1 MKGAATS
8 GGADGATPAGALVAA
23 TVPDAIARLRRL
35 ALRRAAGVR
44 RRLTVVHG
52 VVRARWL
59 RSLQLRVITT
69 TLIISA
75 VAVTLLGFF
84 LMQQITS
91 DQLQAKELQ
100 AGNVV
105 ENGLVTAE
113 SQPGVDSRPS
123 GGATQDLMDSIVSK
137 LQPAPDAESPY
148 AVSLMLVPVYQGP
161 PIYRAGQDAGLGQIP
176 DRLASKV
183 GQLQKKGKSTPS
195 FTFTTMSYPSS
206 ATPVAGLVYGVPVGG
221 YYQLYYFFP
230 LTQVQQTLA
239 QVQRTFLLAG
249 IALVFLFAAIAG
261 LVTRWVVT
269 PVRRAA
275 RGAQRLS
282 TGNLGERMPVRGVDE
297 LAALATSFNE
307 MAASLQEKM
316 TALQDLSQ
324 VQRQFVSDVS
334 HELRTP
340 LTTIKMAAEVL
351 FASRD
356 QLDGPSSRSA
366 EVLQSQLE
374 RFESLLTD
382 LLEMSKYDANVE
394 VLDPEPVDIC
404 SLARHAADVAQQ
416 LAERRGAKIEFRL
429 PAEPCVAE
437 VDRRRVERI
446 LRNLLVNAVEHGE
459 GKDAVVTV
467 AADSVAVAVA
477 VRDYGIGLAPGEE
490 RLVFDRFWRADP
502 ARARTTGGTGL
513 GLAIALEDAR
523 IHGGWLNAWGEP
535 GRGSVFRLTLP
546 RAVGVELAGSPLPL
560 GPDEAEPGAGPP
572 AAPVGA
578 DDARPVGPAIVNG
591 AVMAGPLTV
600 ISAGA
605 TPGHAAAA
613 AGPAGTNGSGSG
625 GVPGGASTAGARAAQ
640 PPTGTEPGGASA
652 GGTREAKPG
661 GASAGGTREAKPGGA
676 SAGGGRGAQPPAG
689 AVRGQAGR

>member
-8 GGADGATPAGALVAA
+8 GSADGTAPGGALGTA
-23 TVPDAIARLRRL
+23 TVPDAIVRLRRL
-35 ALRRAAGVR
+35 ALRRAAGLR
-44 RRLTVVHG
+44 RRLAVVHG
-52 VVRARWL
+52 VLRARWL
-59 RSLQLRVITT
+59 RSLQLRVVTT
-69 TLIISA
+69 TLVISA
-75 VAVTLLGFF
+75 FVVTLLGFF

-105 ENGLVTAE
+105 DNGLITAE
-113 SQPGVDSRPS
+113 GQAGIDSHPS
-123 GGATQDLMDSIVSK
+123 GSAQDLMGSIVGN
-137 LQPAPDAESPY
+137 LQPAPDTESPY
-148 AVSLMLVPVYQGP
+148 GVAIMLAAGYSGPPVYRLGET
-161 PIYRAGQDAGLGQIP
+161 AGVVPGQIP
-176 DRLASKV
+176 SRLVNKV
-183 GQLQKKGKSTPS
+183 DLLQKKGESTPS
-195 FTFTTMSYPSS
+195 FTFTSMSYPSAS
-206 ATPVAGLVYGVPVGG
+206 NSPVAGLVYGVPVGN

-239 QVQRTFLLAG
+239 QIQRTFLLAG
-249 IALVFLFAAIAG
+249 IGLVFLFAAIAA

-282 TGNLGERMPVRGVDE
+282 TGNLRERMPVRGVDE

-307 MAASLQEKM
+307 MAASLQEKL

-351 FASRD
+351 FANRN
-356 QLDGPSSRSA
+356 QLDGPVSRSA

-374 RFESLLTD
+374 RFETLLTD

-404 SLARHAADVAQQ
+404 NLARHAADVAQQ

-467 AADSVAVAVA
+467 AGDSVAVAVA

-490 RLVFDRFWRADP
+490 RLVFERFWRADP

-523 IHGGWLNAWGEP
+523 IHGGWLEAWGEV
-535 GRGSVFRLTLP
+535 GRGSLFRLTLP
-546 RAVGVELAGSPLPL
+546 RAAGVELAGSPLPL
-560 GPDEAEPGAGPP
+560 GPDEAELTAGP
-572 AAPVGA
+572 AAA
-578 DDARPVGPAIVNG
+578 GPAVVNG
-591 AVMAGPLTV
+591 AAV
-600 ISAGA
+600 AGA
-605 TPGHAAAA
+605 NAGGPAGLAVVNGAAA
-613 AGPAGTNGSGSG
+613 AGPARTNGSGPV
-625 GVPGGASTAGARAAQ
+625 GVTGAGSADGK
-640 PPTGTEPGGASA
+640 PPSPL
-652 GGTREAKPG
+652 RVDRPD
-661 GASAGGTREAKPGGA
+661 R
-676 SAGGGRGAQPPAG
+676 
-689 AVRGQAGR
+689 

>member
-8 GGADGATPAGALVAA
+8 GSADRAAPGGALGKAA
-23 TVPDAIARLRRL
+23 VPAAIARLREL
-35 ALRRAAGVR
+35 FLRGAAAAR
-44 RRLTVVHG
+44 RRLAVVHG
-52 VVRARWL
+52 VLRARWL

-75 VAVTLLGFF
+75 VVVTLLGFF

-91 DQLQAKELQ
+91 DQLKAKELQ

-105 ENGLVTAE
+105 DNGLVTAK
-113 SQPGVDSRPS
+113 SQPGVDLPPN
-123 GGATQDLMDSIVSK
+123 GVTTQDLVWAMVKK
-137 LQPAPDAESPY
+137 L
-148 AVSLMLVPVYQGP
+148 GP
-161 PIYRAGQDAGLGQIP
+161 PPDSESSYGVTIKLAPGYSGVVYRAGEMAGVVPGQIP
-176 DRLASKV
+176 DPLRTKV
-183 GQLQKKGKSTPS
+183 NELQKASQDTPS
-195 FTFTTMSYPSS
+195 FTFTSMSYPSTTNS
-206 ATPVAGLVYGVPVGG
+206 PVAGLVYGVPVGP

-239 QVQRTFLLAG
+239 QIQRTFLLGG
-249 IALVFLFAAIAG
+249 IGLVFLFAAIAA

-282 TGNLGERMPVRGVDE
+282 TGNLDERMPVRGVDE

-351 FASRD
+351 FENRD
-356 QLDGPSSRSA
+356 QLDGPAARSA
-366 EVLQSQLE
+366 EVLQSQLD

-394 VLDPEPVDIC
+394 VLDPEPVDVC
-404 SLARHAADVAQQ
+404 DLVRHSADVAQQ

-429 PAEPCVAE
+429 PAEPCVAD
-437 VDRRRVERI
+437 VDRCRVERI

-459 GKDAVVTV
+459 GRDAVVTV
-467 AADSVAVAVA
+467 AGDSAAVAVS
-477 VRDYGIGLAPGEE
+477 VRDYGIGLAAGEE

-523 IHGGWLNAWGEP
+523 IHGGWLEAWGEP

-546 RAVGVELAGSPLPL
+546 RAAGVEFSGSPLPL
-560 GPDEAEPGAGPP
+560 GPDEAEL
-572 AAPVGA
+572 A
-578 DDARPVGPAIVNG
+578 DR
-591 AVMAGPLTV
+591 
-600 ISAGA
+600 S
-605 TPGHAAAA
+605 AA
-613 AGPAGTNGSGSG
+613 AGPVNVNGAAGTNGSAVAGPARAKNPAGSNGSAVVGRARTNGSG
-625 GVPGGASTAGARAAQ
+625 AAGSAGTNGAGTADPDRAAA
-640 PPTGTEPGGASA
+640 EL
-652 GGTREAKPG
+652 AK
-661 GASAGGTREAKPGGA
+661 
-676 SAGGGRGAQPPAG
+676 RGDS
-689 AVRGQAGR
+689 GQ